1 MLFRPSGWCNGAEDR
16 VGLLTAAADA
26 HHPCGAVV
34 PERLTLVGQASWVC
48 VYALAVWIG
57 ARDRVSAIPVA
68 AILLNLS
75 WEFLFAFWR
84 PPASRATRVL
94 YWSWLI
100 LDLVLLVE
108 VLWWGAAA
116 EPNGFIRD
124 HHATLVL
131 GALGLLVGLQWL
143 VYRAFGQKEL
153 QAYVVNLIMSALFI
167 QMYFARHG
175 QGLSLSIA
183 WLKFLGTGAI
193 SVANVSGWIRERRVF
208 RGGLAIMV
216 AVALLDALY
225 VALLYR

>member
-1 MLFRPSGWCNGAEDR
+1 
-16 VGLLTAAADA
+16 
-26 HHPCGAVV
+26 
-34 PERLTLVGQASWVC
+34 
-48 VYALAVWIG
+48 VWIG

-75 WEFLFAFWR
+75 WEFLFSVWR
-84 PPASRATRVL
+84 PPKARATRAL
-94 YWSWLI
+94 YGSWLI
-100 LDLVLLVE
+100 LDLVLLFE
-108 VLWWGAAA
+108 VLCWGAAA
-116 EPNGFIRD
+116 EPIGFIRD
-124 HHATLVL
+124 HYTTLVL
-131 GALGLLVGLQWL
+131 AALGLLAGLQWL
-143 VYRAFGQKEL
+143 VYRAFEQKEL

-208 RGGLAIMV
+208 WGGLAIIA

-225 VALLYR
+225 LALLYR